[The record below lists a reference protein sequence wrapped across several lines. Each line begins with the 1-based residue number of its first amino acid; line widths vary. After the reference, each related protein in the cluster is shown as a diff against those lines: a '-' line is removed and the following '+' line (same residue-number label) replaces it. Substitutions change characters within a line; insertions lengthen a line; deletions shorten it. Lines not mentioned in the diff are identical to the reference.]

1 MDMES
6 YLWGFFSREK
16 ECAETMKLAGYYSSG
31 EFANKAHITKK
42 TIRYYD
48 EHNILKPSFVNENG
62 ARFYTDEDFAR
73 LQQILFLKYL
83 GFSLDDIR
91 EMTMRNG
98 DRSFLAESLHMQLGL
113 MEERLE
119 QMQLMKQAL
128 QEASEAV
135 DHGDHVDWSQMLQV
149 VNVNE
154 MEQKLKNQY
163 LNSSNISA
171 RINLH
176 KEYAANKKGWFPWL
190 FEQCRMRQGDTIL
203 ELGCGDASLW
213 LENRKRIPKDVRI
226 ILSDLSDG
234 MMRDVKRSVGTE
246 DQRFRFDVMDAH
258 QIHMP
263 EGSVDLLLANHV
275 LFYCEDIQQVFQ
287 EVKRVL
293 KSDGIFVCSTYS
305 SRHMK
310 EISELVQEFDDRI
323 VLSADRLYERF
334 GKENGEELLQQ
345 EFDQIQWIPYED
357 HLNVTDADALI
368 AYVLSCHGNQNRYI
382 VDRYREFRAFVKKK
396 TEKGFYITKD
406 AGIFVVEKG

>member
-1 MDMES
+1 
-6 YLWGFFSREK
+6 
-16 ECAETMKLAGYYSSG
+16 MKKLEGYYSSG
-31 EFANKAHITKK
+31 EFANKGHITKK

-62 ARFYTDEDFAR
+62 ARFYTDKDFAR

-83 GFSLDDIR
+83 GFSLDDIK
-91 EMTMRNG
+91 EMTMRSA
-98 DRSFLAESLHMQLGL
+98 DQSFLSESLHMQLGL

-135 DHGDHVDWSQMLQV
+135 DQGAEVDWSQMLQV
-149 VNVNE
+149 VNLNE

-176 KEYAANKKGWFPWL
+176 KEYAANKEGWFPWL
-190 FEQCRMRQGDTIL
+190 FEQCKIRPGDTVL

-213 LENRKRIPKDVRI
+213 TENKYRIPDQVKI
-226 ILSDLSDG
+226 ILSDISDG
-234 MMRDVKRSVGTE
+234 MMRDVKRSVGKE
-246 DQRFRFDVMDAH
+246 DERFRFDVMDAH
-258 QIHMP
+258 QIHMADA
-263 EGSVDLLLANHV
+263 SVDILIANHV
-275 LFYCEDIQQVFQ
+275 LFYCEDLQQVFS

-293 KSDGIFVCSTYS
+293 KPDGIFLCSTYS
-305 SRHMK
+305 GSHMK
-310 EISELVQEFDDRI
+310 EVSELVKEFDDRI
-323 VLSADRLYERF
+323 ALSADRLYERF
-334 GKENGEELLQQ
+334 GKENGKELLQK
-345 EFDQIQWIPYED
+345 EFSRVDWIQYED
-357 HLNVTDADALI
+357 HLNVADADALI

-382 VDRYREFRAFVKKK
+382 VDRYRDFKLFVKKK

-406 AGIFVVEKG
+406 AGIFLVKK

>member
-1 MDMES
+1 MRLE
-6 YLWGFFSREK
+6 
-16 ECAETMKLAGYYSSG
+16 GYYSSG

-48 EHNILKPSFVNENG
+48 EHNILKPSFINENG
-62 ARFYTDEDFAR
+62 ARFYTDKDFAR

-91 EMTMRNG
+91 EMTMRNS
-98 DRSFLAESLHMQLGL
+98 DLSFLSESLHMQLGL

-128 QEASEAV
+128 IEASEAV
-135 DHGDHVDWSQMLQV
+135 DQGAEVDWSQMLQV
-149 VNVNE
+149 VNLNE
-154 MEQKLKNQY
+154 MEQKLKSQY

-190 FEQCRMRQGDTIL
+190 FEQCQIQPGDTIL
-203 ELGCGDASLW
+203 EIGCGDASLW
-213 LENRKRIPKDVRI
+213 RENRERIPENIKI

-234 MMRDVKRSVGTE
+234 MMRDVKRSIGKKDE
-246 DQRFRFDVMDAH
+246 RFRFDVMDAH

-263 EGSVDLLLANHV
+263 DASVDLLIANHV
-275 LFYCEDIQQVFQ
+275 LFYCEDLQQVFR
-287 EVKRVL
+287 EIKRVL
-293 KSDGIFVCSTYS
+293 KSNGIFICSTYS
-305 SRHMK
+305 GSHMK
-310 EISELVQEFDDRI
+310 EISELVKEFDDRI

-334 GKENGEELLQQ
+334 GKENGKELLQK
-345 EFDQIQWIPYED
+345 EFKDVVWVQYED
-357 HLNVTDADALI
+357 HLSVTDADALL
-368 AYVLSCHGNQNRYI
+368 AYILSCHGNQNRYI
-382 VDRYREFRAFVKKK
+382 VDRYRDFRAFVKKK

-406 AGIFVVEKG
+406 AGIFIVKK

>member
-1 MDMES
+1 MKES
-6 YLWGFFSREK
+6 DRI
-16 ECAETMKLAGYYSSG
+16 MKLPGYYSSG
-31 EFANKAHITKK
+31 EFAKKAHITKK

-48 EHNILKPSFVNENG
+48 EHNILNPSYVNENG
-62 ARFYTDEDFAR
+62 ARFYSEEDFAR

-91 EMTMRNG
+91 EMTVRNA
-98 DRSFLAESLHMQLGL
+98 DRSFLSESLHMQLGL

-135 DHGDHVDWSQMLQV
+135 DHGDEVDWSEMLQV

-171 RINLH
+171 RISLH
-176 KEYAANKKGWFPWL
+176 KEYAANQQGWFPWL
-190 FEQCRMRQGDTIL
+190 FEQCQMNPGDTVL
-203 ELGCGDASLW
+203 ELGCGDGSLW
-213 LENRKRIPKDVRI
+213 LENRDRIPVNVNI

-234 MMRDVKRSVGTE
+234 MIRDVKRSIGSGDE
-246 DQRFRFDVMDAH
+246 RFHFDVMDAH

-263 EGSVDLLLANHV
+263 DASVDLFLANHV
-275 LFYCEDIQQVFQ
+275 LFYCEDLKKVFR

-293 KSDGIFVCSTYS
+293 KPEGIFVCSTYS
-305 SRHMK
+305 SSHMK

-323 VLSADRLYERF
+323 VLSADYLYERF
-334 GKENGEELLQQ
+334 GKENGKELLQE
-345 EFDQIQWIPYED
+345 EFSDIEWIQYED

-382 VDRYREFRAFVKKK
+382 VDRYKDFRAFVKKK
-396 TEKGFYITKD
+396 TENGFYITKD
-406 AGIFVVEKG
+406 AGVFVVRK